1 MLQITL
7 PIWSNRNLTPFIS
20 KSYLDGFV
28 FLATSAQTFQTVLSR
43 TNCNLLSSIQLYF
56 YSFKSNSTIIRIFQL
71 ISSNL
76 NLLPSSLPYYPC
88 NLKWCSNVFRKS
100 RLGSSNL
107 NHVPVSLQF
116 YLYDAGFP
124 PINAQIFQLIWL
136 KIDCYLPFYFKL
148 FLCNL
153 KWLST
158 NSRKCQLIRFKM
170 NHALFFFQLF
180 LYGFKFPSTFTR
192 IFQIISFKMNRN
204 LLFYSK
210 PYLYN
215 F

>member
-7 PIWSNRNLTPFIS
+7 PIWSDRNLTPFIS
-20 KSYLDGFV
+20 KSYLDDSI
-28 FLATSAQTFQTVLSR
+28 FLATTAQTFQTVLFR

-56 YSFKSNSTIIRIFQL
+56 YSFKSNSAITRIFQL

-76 NLLPSSLPYYPC
+76 NLFPISLPYFPC
-88 NLKWCSNVFRKS
+88 SLKWSSTVFRKS
-100 RLGSSNL
+100 TLGSSIL

-116 YLYDAGFP
+116 YLYDSGFP
-124 PINAQIFQLIWL
+124 PINAQIFQLIWF
-136 KIDCYLPFYFKL
+136 KINCYLPFCLKL

-158 NSRKCQLIRFKM
+158 NSRKFQFIWFEK
-170 NHALFFFQLF
+170 NHVLFSFQLF
-180 LYGFKFPSTFTR
+180 LYDFKFPLTFTR
-192 IFQIISFKMNRN
+192 IFQIISFKMNLN

-210 PYLYN
+210 LYLYN